1 MNSQNS
7 EHASNVT
14 RFVGASCGGA
24 DDQTQRFLAE
34 QIWEVKNSTDK
45 ESALVRSMQPGE
57 RIAIKV
63 SYTRKHGVPLDIF
76 RE

>member
-1 MNSQNS
+1 MKSQNS

-34 QIWEVKNSTDK
+34 QILEVKNSTDK

>member
-7 EHASNVT
+7 ESASNIAG
-14 RFVGASCGGA
+14 FVGASFGGA
-24 DDQTQRFLAE
+24 DDQTQCFLAE
-34 QIWEVKNSTDK
+34 QIWEVKNPTDK

-63 SYTRKHGVPLDIF
+63 SYAPKRDMPLDIF
-76 RE
+76 SE